1 MRSKKSSR
9 VFLKA
14 IQRLSGLKSID
25 PGLDLGKD
33 MSVAVFEQNIQA
45 FEQILSNYNTM
56 LSVLDAQLQQVLA
69 AEKYLLDY
77 TGRWLPMV
85 GGHFGMDSEEYQK
98 AGGVRKSL
106 RKRTRR
112 NRGVALQVELPMAA
126 SQQTA

>member
-1 MRSKKSSR
+1 M
-9 VFLKA
+9 KA

-106 RKRTRR
+106 HKRTRR

>member
-1 MRSKKSSR
+1 MRSKKSSH

>member
-45 FEQILSNYNTM
+45 FEQILGNYNTM

-106 RKRTRR
+106 HKRTRR